1 MIKHIHAHDA
11 LLERTY
17 IMSKK
22 VKKLR
27 IWPIVFALLAVVA
40 VAGASYTYVTSDSS
54 GNSPNQVTPAVGQD
68 DKKDSKL
75 DNATSKVNSADFK
88 DASLKL
94 QNEVDKL
101 VKAQK
106 WDIKKRAKSEQ
117 KVNRAE
123 GKGTID
129 WWQRVQLI
137 SVNSPTSVDKLKE
150 YLTSGLKDKKG
161 IVIREEKDTYEGVEV
176 IRLDIALV
184 DILGGE
190 ELNLTTDKIYIMGA
204 TPEAVKPAKNP
215 VKGRLALVI
224 DDCGYEI
231 EPLRKML
238 ALKRNFTFAIIPDRP
253 YTKESLNLIKQAG
266 LEPILHLPME
276 PLDKTQQSE
285 SRTIE
290 VSMTD
295 EAIKNL
301 TREYIEQLPGI
312 VGVNNHQGS
321 RATADE
327 RVMKA
332 ALAVIKSKGLFFL
345 DSNTQPKTIAH
356 KVASNMGIRTNI
368 NRAFLDGQADVDY
381 IKKRLRQAVQSAID
395 NGSYIAICHV
405 RPKTAIALVEVIDEL
420 EKMGVEFVFVST
432 LLK

>member
-27 IWPIVFALLAVVA
+27 IWPIIFAVLATFA
-40 VAGASYTYVTSDSS
+40 VAGASYTYLMSDSPGS
-54 GNSPNQVTPAVGQD
+54 NPNTTVPVASQGD
-68 DKKDSKL
+68 DIAK
-75 DNATSKVNSADFK
+75 NNIAPTKVNSADFK

-117 KVNRAE
+117 KVSRAE

-137 SVNSPTSVDKLKE
+137 SVNSPTSVNQLKE
-150 YLTSGLKDKKG
+150 YLSAGLKDKKG
-161 IVIREEKDTYEGVEV
+161 IVIREEKDLYDGVEV
-176 IRLDIALV
+176 VRLDIALV
-184 DILGGE
+184 DSLGGE
-190 ELNLTTDKIYIMGA
+190 ELNLTTDKIYIMGV
-204 TPEAVKPAKNP
+204 TPEAVKPPKKP

-238 ALKRNFTFAIIPDRP
+238 ALKRNFTFAIIPERP
-253 YTKESLNLIKQAG
+253 YSKESLQLIKQAG
-266 LEPILHLPME
+266 CEPILHLPME
-276 PLDKTQQSE
+276 PLDKAQQSE
-285 SRTIE
+285 KRTVE
-290 VSMTD
+290 VGMTD

-332 ALAVIKSKGLFFL
+332 TLSVIKAKGLFFV
-345 DSNTQPKTIAH
+345 DSNTQPKTVAH
-356 KVASNMGIRTNI
+356 KIASNMGIRTNI

-381 IKKRLRQAVQSAID
+381 IKTRLRQAGKSAVD

-420 EKMGVEFVFVST
+420 ENMGVEFVFVST